1 MHDMHT
7 MAKLTRDD
15 LDLALAIAEEGTVT
29 RAAMR
34 LHLSQSALSHRLR
47 ALEDRMG
54 GALFRRG
61 FRGMAATAAGERL
74 VERARR
80 ISAEFRDSEEA
91 LAELIHN
98 RKRIVRLATECYTSF
113 HWLPALVRRMAGVS
127 RDVELQIVI
136 EATRRW
142 KTALASGETD
152 AVILQSGGVNQ
163 RLIYFPLFVD
173 ELMLVVGNKHRLAR
187 KRSVQPQDLSGE
199 TLVLHQIPGSHHP
212 IVDEFLLPAKVQPRQ
227 VVEVQLT
234 EAIIEMVRAG
244 MGVTVLARWL
254 AEPYVRSG
262 GLMTLHLGTRG
273 LWRDWRLASLR
284 ECPLV
289 PDLKRIAEAFAS
301 VLPGRLKGKTTSSR

>member
-1 MHDMHT
+1 MQDVHT
-7 MAKLTRDD
+7 MARLTRDD

-54 GALFRRG
+54 GVLFRRG
-61 FRGMAATAAGERL
+61 FRGMAATAAGEKL

-80 ISAEFRDSEEA
+80 ISAEFRDSEGA
-91 LAELIHN
+91 LAELIHR

-113 HWLPALVRRMAGVS
+113 HWLPALVRRMARVS

-152 AVILQSGGVNQ
+152 AVILQSSGVNQ
-163 RLIYFPLFVD
+163 RLIYFPLFRD
-173 ELMLVVGNKHRLAR
+173 ELMLVVGGKHRLAT
-187 KRSVQPQDLSGE
+187 KRTVQPQDLNGE
-199 TLVLHQIPGSHHP
+199 KLVLHQIPSSHHP
-212 IVDEFLLPAKVQPRQ
+212 VVDEFLLPAKVQPGQ

-254 AEPYVRSG
+254 VEPYLRSG
-262 GLMTLHLGTRG
+262 GLTILRLGARG

-289 PDLKRIAEAFAS
+289 PDLKRLAEVFAS
-301 VLPGRLKGKTTSSR
+301 VLPARLKGRTRRD